1 MFARP
6 APPEPQRRPAHFA
19 SHQAARSNGTYS
31 KVYRPRGESGHF
43 KDHGSPKRQLTLPDR
58 ETRKMQTRDWKVKSE
73 QAVRSS
79 AQQLEAGLSDASVGG
94 NLSTP
99 RAVKAAQ
106 HVADPGVS
114 SLGSGSAPPVSLG
127 TGAFHPGVPPGMP
140 AYFRSNSQAQPAS
153 NSEGHSGQ
161 WRPPG
166 GQSAPTSHARDA
178 PESVS
183 AGAFSRPVDG
193 PSAPQRPKS
202 LRRSANHVYIAHMI
216 VECQHQMRRLNG
228 QQASYE
234 HTSISLP
241 HPASM
246 HHPSEPASQRSQSGS
261 LPPAAPRQSSPSAP
275 IKQEHS
281 SCLPQQSIPPSSA
294 MPNQAPP
301 AFQFP
306 SPFTLSAGVA
316 RPPTSQHLSGPRDS
330 SGNIIPPA
338 QYYKNM
344 LGPQKF
350 EALQPR
356 LPLLQPGAT
365 WPMGPP
371 GAPSP
376 FASGPAMS
384 PQQAAAIAAQMSML
398 AAAPH
403 TLPGFPPA
411 LLPTQLGSS
420 QGLPSSLFPRGMRWP
435 DGTKDGVSIQELS
448 VASTASPAVSDA
460 KPEAKQVASKP
471 IKQEDGKPEM
481 VGPAVS
487 NIPADALN
495 RLIAMGGPAGF
506 LDSHNLAQFG
516 VPEHVLQA
524 ISKPNIHSQN
534 IHSQDGRSL
543 R

>member
-6 APPEPQRRPAHFA
+6 APQRKPGHFA
-19 SHQAARSNGTYS
+19 AHQAARSNGTYS
-31 KVYRPRGESGHF
+31 KVYRSRGESGQF

-58 ETRKMQTRDWKVKSE
+58 EVRKVHTRDWNIKSE
-73 QAVRSS
+73 PAVRSS
-79 AQQLEAGLSDASVGG
+79 AQQLEAGLSDGSVAGH
-94 NLSTP
+94 LSTP

-140 AYFRSNSQAQPAS
+140 AYFRNNNQAQPS
-153 NSEGHSGQ
+153 TNSEGHSGQ
-161 WRPPG
+161 WGPAG
-166 GQSAPTSHARDA
+166 GQSAGHASHARDA
-178 PESVS
+178 PESAF
-183 AGAFSRPVDG
+183 AGAFSRPVEG
-193 PSAPQRPKS
+193 TSAPRPKS

-234 HTSISLP
+234 HASVN
-241 HPASM
+241 HPPYSSSM
-246 HHPSEPASQRSQSGS
+246 HHPAEPASQRSQSGG
-261 LPPAAPRQSSPSAP
+261 LAPAAPRQSSPSATV
-275 IKQEHS
+275 KQEQS
-281 SCLPQQSIPPSSA
+281 SCLPQQSLPPSST
-294 MPNQAPP
+294 MPCQAAS

-306 SPFTLSAGVA
+306 STFALGAGM

-338 QYYKNM
+338 QYYKTM

-411 LLPTQLGSS
+411 LLPPQLGAS

-435 DGTKDGVSIQELS
+435 DGNKVLES
-448 VASTASPAVSDA
+448 STAMPPS
-460 KPEAKQVASKP
+460 
-471 IKQEDGKPEM
+471 
-481 VGPAVS
+481 
-487 NIPADALN
+487 
-495 RLIAMGGPAGF
+495 F
-506 LDSHNLAQFG
+506 
-516 VPEHVLQA
+516 
-524 ISKPNIHSQN
+524 
-534 IHSQDGRSL
+534 
-543 R
+543 